1 MKSVLIFIK
10 KSLFYIS
17 TLLRFFRALYLV
29 FFRKKSFCEKKLA
42 RYVHG
47 FIKLDQCRLHVCQY
61 QACNKQKESCP
72 CGRIKNAQL
81 LEV

>member
-1 MKSVLIFIK
+1 MIILTFIK
-10 KSLFYIS
+10 KSLFYIAMF
-17 TLLRFFRALYLV
+17 LRFFRAAYLV

-47 FIKLDQCRLHVCQY
+47 FLKLDQCRLHVCQY

-81 LEV
+81 LEL